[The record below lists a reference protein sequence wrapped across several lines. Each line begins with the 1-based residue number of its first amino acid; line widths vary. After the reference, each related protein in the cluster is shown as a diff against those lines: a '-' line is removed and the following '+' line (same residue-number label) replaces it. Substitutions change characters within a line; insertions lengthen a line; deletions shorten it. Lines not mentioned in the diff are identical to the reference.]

1 MKEIK
6 LNRRNKNKIV
16 GICGLQRLVHID
28 CSLISSFERVVLS
41 TLVVSTIESVP
52 LRSINVDKSF
62 IRERESNLGIEFDV
76 RGNRSSYVEKHLR
89 IVQSL
94 GFQAWGSSFVSVP
107 HPPIIASIATT
118 PPMAAPAIVPTWQEE
133 EAATHARCQHG
144 MGELCEST
152 ESRYEL

>member
-94 GFQAWGSSFVSVP
+94 GFQA
-107 HPPIIASIATT
+107 
-118 PPMAAPAIVPTWQEE
+118 
-133 EAATHARCQHG
+133 
-144 MGELCEST
+144 
-152 ESRYEL
+152 